1 MNYLVVSGLSIVSMI
16 VFAVIANTAG
26 IYAQQTPTNTTQVV
40 VPSSTS
46 STSSTTKLHL
56 VKITSPTKGQQVTTG
71 KDLIVSGIAGTA
83 VAATASAAAT
93 AIDGNKTSKCQV
105 FVIANGV
112 KPYQPATA
120 TGPGGATDYSK
131 WNFKLSSNY
140 TEIKQGPNNKI
151 TAKYAC
157 SSTPPTLS
165 FYSVNVTGVG
175 SANLQNKSVVTN
187 DSASRGNIGL
197 ISKSD
202 NDGSNDRSIQHS
214 PAATD
219 PNTNKGESTPDGQAS
234 DEMKGNIKNTPSVN
248 PTLHGKINELK
259 NALKENIKKQIES
272 TPGQ

>member
-1 MNYLVVSGLSIVSMI
+1 M
-16 VFAVIANTAG
+16 
-26 IYAQQTPTNTTQVV
+26 
-40 VPSSTS
+40 
-46 STSSTTKLHL
+46 
-56 VKITSPTKGQQVTTG
+56 
-71 KDLIVSGIAGTA
+71 
-83 VAATASAAAT
+83 
-93 AIDGNKTSKCQV
+93 AIDGNKTSNCQV

-157 SSTPPTLS
+157 SKSLPPTLS

-202 NDGSNDRSIQHS
+202 NNRC
-214 PAATD
+214 
-219 PNTNKGESTPDGQAS
+219 E
-234 DEMKGNIKNTPSVN
+234 
-248 PTLHGKINELK
+248 
-259 NALKENIKKQIES
+259 
-272 TPGQ
+272 

>member
-46 STSSTTKLHL
+46 STPKLHL

-71 KDLIVSGIAGTA
+71 KDLTVSGIAGTA
-83 VAATASAAAT
+83 VAATASAAAR
-93 AIDGNKTSKCQV
+93 AIDGNKTSNCQV

-175 SANLQNKSVVTN
+175 SA
-187 DSASRGNIGL
+187 SRGNIGL

-219 PNTNKGESTPDGQAS
+219 PNTNKEESTPDGQAS